1 MFITLNKVNI
11 EMKFKGL
18 ILVSL
23 GACSYGILSTL
34 VVLAYRAGYSLNDVI
49 GSQTVLGAIL
59 LWFFVAAGTLIKKAR
74 LVWPTRQQGLLMLLT
89 GTTTGL
95 TGLLYYASLQYLSPA
110 LGVVLFLQFTW
121 MGVAINVVV
130 SRQAPPIMTMVSV
143 VVILIG
149 TVLATGL
156 LNSSG
161 IVFHWLGVLLGLC
174 AALSNAIR
182 VYVSGALAVKTDP
195 MMRSAI
201 MVTGGAILTSIVV
214 PPTFLLS
221 ASTFH
226 SLFFSYGLLLAF
238 FGSFFGMWMFA
249 KGTPL
254 IGTSLATIVSSMQLP
269 VTILLSVTVLQLPLE
284 FIQFVGVAVILMGV
298 AIAELK
304 IKTNKY
310 NSKRSLV

>member
-1 MFITLNKVNI
+1 MNI

-34 VVLAYRAGYSLNDVI
+34 VVLAYRAGFSLNDVI
-49 GSQTVLGAIL
+49 GSQTVLGAFL
-59 LWFFVAAGTLIKKAR
+59 LWLFVVIGAIFRKTR
-74 LVWPTRQQGLLMLLT
+74 LVWPSRKQALLMLIT

-121 MGVAINVVV
+121 MGVAINAAVTRRV
-130 SRQAPPIMTMVSV
+130 PPVMTIVSV

-149 TVLATGL
+149 TVLATGI
-156 LNSSG
+156 LNNGS
-161 IVFHWLGVLLGLC
+161 IAFHWLGVVLGLF

-182 VYVSGALAVKTDP
+182 VYVSGALAIKTDP

-214 PPTFLLS
+214 PPTFLLDF
-221 ASTFH
+221 STFQQ
-226 SLFFSYGLLLAF
+226 LFLSYGLLLAF

-269 VTILLSVTVLQLPLE
+269 VTILLSVTVLHLPLE
-284 FIQFVGVAVILMGV
+284 FIQFVGVAVILIGV
-298 AIAELK
+298 AVAELK
-304 IKTNKY
+304 IKTNKD
-310 NSKRSLV
+310 NSKRNLV